1 MGLLRRPLGARVVIL
16 RISIAL
22 FLVQAGFHAW
32 TASLPLALDRGGA
45 PEAAI
50 GIVMGLAAV
59 VSIPGALAGGRLL
72 DTFGGSRMFLVAGAA
87 YLAAAVMLLLAGDD
101 PTSSPALVVTA
112 RFLQG
117 IGIGIAV
124 PSALS
129 LVPRLVEPVRQ
140 PAALS
145 YVSAAQNVALMVM
158 PFISVAVLD
167 MTSFRGVGVLVLAL
181 VGIGL
186 ALSRALPLRPAR
198 EPTDGGMT
206 AAKRRWG
213 IAYRRAW
220 TVPLLIVVLFV
231 AHWGVVTAYLPV
243 RAEAAGANIGLFFF
257 ADGIAIVLTRIAT
270 GRLVEHASLRALI
283 LAGAGMTGV
292 GVGLLLLPVTS
303 VTLLASGLLGGAGG
317 AIVMTPVTIE
327 LSRRSSDA
335 DRGSA
340 FALYSVGL
348 AIAMTLGS
356 IGAAPVVAALGLEA
370 GLVLG
375 ITLIGVAMVI
385 AALDGPLGE
394 PLRTPA
400 MAPVPPVEV
409 P

>member
-1 MGLLRRPLGARVVIL
+1 MVIL

-22 FLVQAGFHAW
+22 LLVQAGFHAW
-32 TASLPLALDRGGA
+32 TASLPLALAGGGA
-45 PEAAI
+45 AEATI

-72 DTFGGSRMFLVAGAA
+72 DTFGGSRMFLVAGSA
-87 YLAAAVMLLLAGDD
+87 YGAAAVMLILAGND
-101 PTSSPALVVTA
+101 PTSSPALVATA
-112 RFLQG
+112 RVLQG

-129 LVPRLVEPVRQ
+129 LVPRLIEPEGQ

-158 PFISVAVLD
+158 PFISVVVLD
-167 MTSFRGVGVLVLAL
+167 LTSFQGVGVLVLVL
-181 VGIGL
+181 VGVGL
-186 ALSRALPLRPAR
+186 ALSRALPLRPV
-198 EPTDGGMT
+198 TDAGDEGM
-206 AAKRRWG
+206 AVAQRRWG

-220 TVPLLIVVLFV
+220 TVPLVVVVLFV

-243 RAEAAGANIGLFFF
+243 RAEEAGANIGLFFF

-270 GRLVEHASLRALI
+270 GRLVEHASLRVLI
-283 LAGAGMTGV
+283 LAGAGMTAA

-303 VTLLASGLLGGAGG
+303 LSLLASGLLGGAGG

-327 LSRRSSDA
+327 LSRRSSDS

-340 FALYSVGL
+340 FALYSTGL

-356 IGAAPVVAALGLEA
+356 IGGAPIVATLGFEA
-370 GLVLG
+370 GLVVG
-375 ITLIGVAMVI
+375 IVLIGVAMVI
-385 AALDGPLGE
+385 TALDGPLGE

-400 MAPVPPVEV
+400 MNTIKPAELP
-409 P
+409 

>member
-1 MGLLRRPLGARVVIL
+1 VVIL

-22 FLVQAGFHAW
+22 LLVQAGFHAW
-32 TASLPLALDRGGA
+32 TASLPLALARGGA
-45 PEAAI
+45 AEATI

-72 DTFGGSRMFLVAGAA
+72 DRFGGSRMFLVAGTA
-87 YLAAAVMLLLAGDD
+87 YLVAAVLLLLAGND
-101 PTSSPALVVTA
+101 PTSSPALVAAA
-112 RFLQG
+112 RILQG
-117 IGIGIAV
+117 IGIGIAM

-167 MTSFRGVGVLVLAL
+167 TTSFQGVGVLVLVL

-186 ALSRALPLRPAR
+186 ALSRALRLRPVEEAS
-198 EPTDGGMT
+198 DSGM
-206 AAKRRWG
+206 AVAQRRWG

-220 TVPLLIVVLFV
+220 TVPLVIVVLFV

-243 RAEAAGANIGLFFF
+243 RAEEAGANIGLFFF
-257 ADGIAIVLTRIAT
+257 ADGIAIVLTRIAA
-270 GRLVEHASLRALI
+270 GRLVEYASLRTLI
-283 LAGAGMTGV
+283 LAGAAVTAA

-303 VTLLASGLLGGAGG
+303 LTLLASGLLGGAGG

-340 FALYSVGL
+340 FALYSLGL
-348 AIAMTLGS
+348 AVAMTLGS
-356 IGAAPVVAALGLEA
+356 IGGAPIVAAFGLTA
-370 GLVLG
+370 GLVVG
-375 ITLIGVAMVI
+375 IVLIGVAMVI
-385 AALDGPLGE
+385 AALDAPLAE
-394 PLRTPA
+394 PLLTPSA
-400 MAPVPPVEV
+400 TPVPRVEV
-409 P
+409 Q